1 MSKLLDLLVIASLTS
16 SPAHYQ
22 LGADRIEGI
31 DRFQVLGGGNVR
43 STRRV

>member
-22 LGADRIEGI
+22 LGADPFEG
-31 DRFQVLGGGNVR
+31 
-43 STRRV
+43 